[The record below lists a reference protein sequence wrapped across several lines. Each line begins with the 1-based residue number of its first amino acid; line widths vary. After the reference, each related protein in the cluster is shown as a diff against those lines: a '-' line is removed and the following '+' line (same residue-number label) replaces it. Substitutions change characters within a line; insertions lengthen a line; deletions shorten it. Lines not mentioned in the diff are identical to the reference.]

1 MSRQRTLKLPAPYLR
16 RVWLVPEKVERW
28 EDYPFCLPLFRQ
40 KSFEIDFDDAVTII
54 VGENGVGKSTL
65 FEGIAVSAGFGLA
78 GGSRSHVGATRVDE
92 ASLAKALKL
101 SWLPK
106 VTRGYFFRAET
117 FFGLVRYMVDA
128 AKDVLYG
135 DPPPDWLDMSHG
147 EGFLAFFEERCMQQ
161 GIYIF
166 DEPESAL
173 SPSRQIEFLKL
184 LRRMRETGHCQ
195 VIMATHSP
203 ILMGFPDARLLRLTP
218 YGFEPTTLRETDHFR
233 LMREFCAD
241 PDVFLDT
248 MMNE

>member
-1 MSRQRTLKLPAPYLR
+1 MPRQRTVKLSAPYLR

-28 EDYPFCLPLFRQ
+28 DDYPFCLPLFRQ
-40 KSFEIDFDDAVTII
+40 KSFEITFDDAMTII

-65 FEGIAVSAGFGLA
+65 LEGIAEHAGFGLA
-78 GGSRSHVGATRVDE
+78 GGSRDHVGATRVTE
-92 ASLAKALKL
+92 ASLAKVLQL

-106 VTRGYFFRAET
+106 VTRGYFLRAET
-117 FFGLVRYMVDA
+117 FFSFARYVIDA
-128 AKDVLYG
+128 AVG
-135 DPPPDWLDMSHG
+135 SGPPPDWLDMSHG
-147 EGFLAFFEERCMQQ
+147 EGFLAFFEDRCMQQ

-184 LRRMRETGHCQ
+184 LRRMRERGHCQ

-218 YGFEPTTLRETDHFR
+218 DGFEPTTLRETDHFR

-248 MMNE
+248 MMNA

>member
-1 MSRQRTLKLPAPYLR
+1 MPKQRTIKLPAPYLR
-16 RVWLVPEKVERW
+16 SVQLVPEKVERW
-28 EDYPFCLPLFRQ
+28 EDYPFCLPLFRE
-40 KSFEIDFDDAVTII
+40 KSFEIAFDDAVTII

-65 FEGIAVSAGFGLA
+65 FEGIAEHAGFGLA
-78 GGSRSHVGATRVDE
+78 GGSTGHVLGTTVRE

-117 FFGLVRYMVDA
+117 FFGLVRYLIEA
-128 AKDVLYG
+128 AKDG
-135 DPPPDWLDMSHG
+135 GGPPPDWLDMSHG

-218 YGFEPTTLRETDHFR
+218 DGFEPTTLRETDHFR

-241 PDVFLDT
+241 PEVFLDA
-248 MMNE
+248 MMSE